1 MKRLT
6 MNQVAK
12 AGLKA
17 NKRAYLSLVITV
29 FLAVY
34 LAAAATLGCYCT
46 WKARQDEMADRIGY
60 INCFVTDESE
70 ITDVQLRR
78 SGLFS
83 RIGHVYL
90 SAVIEDTGI
99 YAGWYDE
106 EAAAL
111 MNRRCVE
118 GR

>member
-34 LAAAATLGCYCT
+34 LATAAVLGCYCT
-46 WKARQDEMADRIGY
+46 WLARQEKMAGKVGY
-60 INCFVTDESE
+60 IDCFIANRPEVTDA
-70 ITDVQLRR
+70 QLRR

-90 SAVIEDTGI
+90 YAAIEDTGI
-99 YAGWYDE
+99 YTGSYDE

-111 MNRRCVE
+111 LNRRCV
-118 GR
+118 RTR